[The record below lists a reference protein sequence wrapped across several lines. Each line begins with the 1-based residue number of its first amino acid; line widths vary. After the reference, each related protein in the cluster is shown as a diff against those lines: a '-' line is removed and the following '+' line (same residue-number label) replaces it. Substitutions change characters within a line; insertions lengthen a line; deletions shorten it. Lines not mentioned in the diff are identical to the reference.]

1 MVTSMAQESE
11 QMTLVNIL
19 REMEVSRR
27 ETFDQLRVDR
37 RQSEIFLQEHIQ
49 RLELRE
55 DERRRRRSSSEDSSH
70 GRRRR
75 RHDHDGG
82 GRCNQLPQRQPP
94 PIKIPKF
101 KGENDP
107 NLYIEWEQKVD
118 HTSSQSSSE
127 DEIKPNEGG
136 LLVVRRMLGQVP
148 KEFENQREN
157 IFHSRCQI
165 NNKTCSL
172 IIDSGSCVNVAS
184 TRVVNKLGL
193 KTIPHAKPYKLSWLS
208 EEGEIK
214 VDKQVLI
221 NFSIGNHKDEVLC
234 DLVPMEATHILL
246 GRPWQFDRKAFHDGH
261 ANKFTFSFQG
271 KKITLLPL
279 SPREVN
285 EDQFQMIKK
294 RKEEK
299 A

>member
-1 MVTSMAQESE
+1 
-11 QMTLVNIL
+11 
-19 REMEVSRR
+19 
-27 ETFDQLRVDR
+27 
-37 RQSEIFLQEHIQ
+37 
-49 RLELRE
+49 
-55 DERRRRRSSSEDSSH
+55 
-70 GRRRR
+70 
-75 RHDHDGG
+75 
-82 GRCNQLPQRQPP
+82 
-94 PIKIPKF
+94 
-101 KGENDP
+101 
-107 NLYIEWEQKVD
+107 
-118 HTSSQSSSE
+118 
-127 DEIKPNEGG
+127 
-136 LLVVRRMLGQVP
+136 MLGQVP

-184 TRVVNKLGL
+184 TRVVDKLGL
-193 KTIPHAKPYKLSWLS
+193 KTIPLAKPYKLSWLS

-221 NFSIGNHKDEVLC
+221 NFSIGNYKDEVLC
-234 DLVPMEATHILL
+234 DLVPMEETHILL
-246 GRPWQFDRKAFHDGH
+246 GRPWQFDKKDFHDGH
-261 ANKFTFSFQG
+261 PNKFSFNFQG

-285 EDQFQMIKK
+285 EDQIQMLKK

>member
-1 MVTSMAQESE
+1 LGYGHIASNCTTKRNMILNPKGEVESE
-11 QMTLVNIL
+11 HSFPPLPK
-19 REMEVSRR
+19 
-27 ETFDQLRVDR
+27 
-37 RQSEIFLQEHIQ
+37 
-49 RLELRE
+49 
-55 DERRRRRSSSEDSSH
+55 SSSS
-70 GRRRR
+70 
-75 RHDHDGG
+75 
-82 GRCNQLPQRQPP
+82 
-94 PIKIPKF
+94 
-101 KGENDP
+101 
-107 NLYIEWEQKVD
+107 

-136 LLVVRRMLGQVP
+136 LLVVRCILGQVP

-172 IIDSGSCVNVAS
+172 IIDSGSCVIVAS
-184 TRVVNKLGL
+184 TRVVDKLGL

-208 EEGEIK
+208 EESEIK

-221 NFSIGNHKDEVLC
+221 KFSIGNYKDKVLC

-246 GRPWQFDRKAFHDGH
+246 GRPWQFYRKAFHDGH
-261 ANKFTFSFQG
+261 ANKFTFSFQA
-271 KKITLLPL
+271 KNITLLPL

-285 EDQFQMIKK
+285 KDQLQMIKK

-299 A
+299 AQKKAQGHESKKSMITLKGVKKVMFAQKPIFLAYPSESSPSFQNPHSRCPLDVSLALDEFKDVFQEPPKGLPP